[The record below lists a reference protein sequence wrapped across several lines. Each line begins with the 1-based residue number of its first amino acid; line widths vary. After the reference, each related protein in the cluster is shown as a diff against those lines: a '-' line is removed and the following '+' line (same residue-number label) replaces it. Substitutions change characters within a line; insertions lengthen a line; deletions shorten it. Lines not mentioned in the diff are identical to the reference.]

1 MIILEDTS
9 TLLQTI
15 YLKGDGRAVK
25 IDPTSGRI
33 AVGFGREVL
42 VLSPVLIYDQP
53 LRWEVYC
60 TIEHEDDVLALGW
73 SSKDEI
79 ATGSRGLNLWNVVSQ
94 KVVWSK
100 RLAQPVQQ
108 LEISPDSNLI
118 ATIGADDRLVKVW
131 RRTSFD
137 SQYTKFD
144 FVYLSHP
151 QPVHKV
157 RWRSDKGSENTLY
170 TFALDDQLRVWMP
183 YDSFD
188 GANLQLWGSVPI
200 QYENAFV
207 IDHQLIKKS
216 VEQATQKHGEQAIPE
231 AIKICQRNPDLCVTM
246 DPNTSRVTVYSIEGV
261 HEKHHKRL
269 TNIFKL
275 MEKQLSVDCTGI
287 FNFIP
292 YPPNHHKGVNEPD
305 MSLIGHDMNKGVLY
319 QYTLSVAK
327 IFDRKVKSA
336 WSLQTILTGHNK
348 SVRSISRGNDGESLL
363 SKSRFDENYV
373 WKPKALSSSITLK
386 RTSLIQGK
394 IMEAALVAGGKFVVT
409 LLDGTFE
416 LVLWDCRVSNAR
428 PIAKLSTNERKI
440 PESFFLSP
448 ENIGAKSYHH
458 VVAVYSYENI
468 RVWRIRLPT
477 GRNHDNKK
485 DLIFDM
491 GTFGIEVDEG
501 EELEIAEP
509 VDPVGWSAK
518 ISEDFFD
525 LYQRDVLA
533 TISTAGTIR
542 TWTAQIR
549 DDEYS
554 GMVEWLETGKVET
567 GIQKISRAQVSSTR
581 KVATTNSEA
590 TKLCIWDTRNR
601 LLEFEETFDDT
612 ISDLDW
618 TSAPDGQS
626 VLGVGFAS
634 RQVMLYC
641 QLRFDYTNDISAWA
655 PFKRVDISCYTSH
668 PIGDSIW
675 LKDGGFV
682 VGAGNQFFI
691 QDNKIDPDTG
701 IMLDSRLEPS
711 TGFVKGTTI
720 FDVCAVL
727 NGPLPMYHPQ
737 LLIQSIFAGKID
749 VVKKILVSLLKQLK
763 FSPEVTSNV
772 DLPDVFFD
780 NDQDKIGINGF
791 DKRQKLF
798 RRNSYADHNDEFNES
813 LCEQLGE
820 WIQRVSL
827 PYLTRHQQITLASVI
842 EALAQTDVH
851 RRSLDENGIR
861 FLVGFKLFKVH
872 PQQTSMTIRD
882 FNWALHS
889 ESQDILLQLIERSS
903 GNTPM
908 LWPSMREV
916 GYAYWLR
923 DEKLQEQFEI
933 LGRNYFNHDGKR
945 DPIACTLYYLALR
958 KKQILIG
965 LWRTASWHRE
975 QTKTIKLL
983 SNDFTQPRWRS
994 AALKNAFALLGKHR
1008 YEYAASFFLLG
1019 DSLRDAV
1026 NVLIK
1031 NVGDMSLAIAVARVY
1046 ETDPEKPVLK
1056 SILQNQVLPQ
1066 AERTGDR
1073 WTISWAYWLLG
1084 EQSNA
1089 IQSLAFGQGHQQSET
1104 GAKLFLVDDP
1114 VLVVL
1119 YRYLRDQS
1127 LKTTNSGGRGNYEGL
1142 NVTHEFDFISKA
1154 ASIYSRMGCDV
1165 LGLDLV
1171 KKWQFVRQEKEQPQE
1186 PIQPPLK
1193 RRPTLVQSDSTLS
1206 KESVIGNEYP
1216 HPDHGIMKDLK
1227 PVSAQAFQEPDMSA
1241 FDFGF

>member
-1 MIILEDTS
+1 M
-9 TLLQTI
+9 LQTI
-15 YLKGDGRAVK
+15 YLKGDGRAVR
-25 IDPTSGRI
+25 IDPSSGRI
-33 AVGFGREVL
+33 AVGFEKEVL
-42 VLSPVLIYDQP
+42 VLSPVLIYDKP
-53 LRWEVYC
+53 LKWEVYC
-60 TIEHEDDVLALGW
+60 TIKPDGEVSALGW
-73 SSKDEI
+73 SSKDEL
-79 ATGSRGLNLWNVVSQ
+79 ATGGSKLSLWNVASQ
-94 KVVWSK
+94 KIVWSK
-100 RLAQPVQQ
+100 RLSQPLQQ
-108 LEISPDSNLI
+108 LEISPDSTLI

-137 SQYTKFD
+137 AQYTKFD

-151 QPVHKV
+151 QPVQKV
-157 RWRSDKGSENTLY
+157 RWRSDQKSENTLY
-170 TFALDDQLRVWMP
+170 TFARDDQLRIWMP

-188 GANLQLWGSVPI
+188 GANLQLWGSLPI
-200 QYENAFV
+200 QHENAFV
-207 IDHQLIKKS
+207 IDHVLVKKS
-216 VEQATQKHGEQAIPE
+216 VEQAIQKDGEQTVPE

-246 DPNTSRVTVYSIEGV
+246 DPNTSRVTIYSIEGV
-261 HEKHHKRL
+261 HEKHHKQL
-269 TNIFKL
+269 TNVFKL

-292 YPPNHHKGVNEPD
+292 YPPNPHKGIGEPD
-305 MSLIGHDMNKGVLY
+305 MSLIGHDMEKGVIY

-327 IFDRKVKSA
+327 IFDRKVKNA

-363 SKSRFDENYV
+363 SKSRFEENYV
-373 WKPKALSSSITLK
+373 WKPKALSETITLK

-394 IMEAALVAGGKFVVT
+394 ILEAALVAEGDFVVT
-409 LLDGTFE
+409 LMDETFE
-416 LVLWDCRVSNAR
+416 LVLWDCRVSRAR
-428 PIAKLSTNERKI
+428 PIARLATNEQNV

-448 ENIGAKSYHH
+448 EDIGAESFHH
-458 VVAVYSYENI
+458 VVAVYSYGNI

-477 GRNHDNKK
+477 GRNHDDKK
-485 DLIFDM
+485 LLFDM
-491 GTFGIEVDEG
+491 GTFGVKAGEG
-501 EELEIAEP
+501 EELEIATP

-518 ISEDFFD
+518 IDQDFFD

-533 TISTAGTIR
+533 TISTTGTIH
-542 TWTAQIR
+542 TWTAQIL

-554 GMVEWLETGKVET
+554 GRVEWLETGKVET
-567 GIQKISRAQVSSTR
+567 GIRKINRAQVSSTR
-581 KVATTNSEA
+581 KVATTSSGA
-590 TKLCIWDTRNR
+590 TKLCIWDTRNK

-634 RQVMLYC
+634 RKVVLYC
-641 QLRFDYTNDISAWA
+641 QLRFDYTNDIAAWA
-655 PFKRVDISCYTSH
+655 PFKRVDISCFTSH

-691 QDNKIDPDTG
+691 QDNKIDANKG
-701 IMLDSRLEPS
+701 IMLDPRLAPS

-749 VVKKILVSLLKQLK
+749 IVKKILVSLLKQLK

-780 NDQDKIGINGF
+780 NNQDRTAMNGF
-791 DKRQKLF
+791 DERQKLF

-820 WIQRVSL
+820 WIHRVSL

-851 RRSLDENGIR
+851 QRSLDENGIR

-872 PQQTSMTIRD
+872 QQQTSMTIRD

-889 ESQDILLQLIERSS
+889 ESQDILLQLIEKSS

-908 LWPSMREV
+908 LWPAMREV

-923 DEKLQEQFEI
+923 DEKLQEQFET
-933 LGRNYFNHDGKR
+933 LGRNYFNHEGKR
-945 DPIACTLYYLALR
+945 DPVACTLYYLALR

-1019 DSLRDAV
+1019 DSLKDAV

-1031 NVGDMSLAIAVARVY
+1031 NVGDVSLAIAVARVY
-1046 ETDPEKPVLK
+1046 EADPEKPVLK
-1056 SILQNQVLPQ
+1056 GILQNSVLPQ
-1066 AERTGDR
+1066 AEQTGDR
-1073 WTISWAYWLLG
+1073 WTMSWAYWLLDK
-1084 EQSNA
+1084 QSNA
-1089 IQSLAFGQGHQQSET
+1089 IQSLAFGQGHQRSET

-1142 NVTHEFDFISKA
+1142 NVAHEFDFISKA

-1171 KKWQFVRQEKEQPQE
+1171 KKWQFVREEKEQPQE

-1193 RRPTLVQSDSTLS
+1193 RRPTLVQTDRTLS

-1216 HPDHGIMKDLK
+1216 HPDHGIMKDFK